1 MPTGLTASGDG
12 CHTPRNYTNP
22 DAGTIEDDS
31 IYSEHNLDQLLRY
44 RVGWTI
50 RAFESRSVA
59 PLGQSIHG
67 LVAECVSAWEQQWGI
82 VLGSLL
88 LQYGTAEDGVEIHLP
103 LQGNLN
109 LKCHPVGK
117 KITGSSSCWLH
128 SMPLFS
134 FNSDIT
140 LNILGRHRKPI
151 SKLSRTIISDENVYH
166 KFSGLDSASPYSL
179 QNASCSNFSVLI
191 L

>member
-12 CHTPRNYTNP
+12 CHTPRNCTNP

-50 RAFESRSVA
+50 RAFESRGVA
-59 PLGQSIHG
+59 PLGQPIHG
-67 LVAECVSAWEQQWGI
+67 LVTECVSAWEQQWGI
-82 VLGSLL
+82 VFGSLL
-88 LQYGTAEDGVEIHLP
+88 LQYGTAEDGVENP
-103 LQGNLN
+103 SPASRESQST
-109 LKCHPVGK
+109 CHPVGK
-117 KITGSSSCWLH
+117 KITGSSSCWFH

-151 SKLSRTIISDENVYH
+151 SKLSRTIIRAENV
-166 KFSGLDSASPYSL
+166 LP
-179 QNASCSNFSVLI
+179 QVQRT
-191 L
+191 